1 MHRLASKGLL
11 MSAPLFAAEQR
22 PAPVV
27 TSTMPGTESLDA
39 RVTKLERL
47 LEGQAL
53 TDMLLR
59 VQQMQ
64 QELQKQRGDLKV
76 QTNEINGLKQRQ
88 RDLYL
93 DIDRHLRQAE
103 TSAQAAPTTTASGA
117 AGAAGGV
124 AFALVG
130 GLSVLVC
137 VVFLL
142 VFVFLFV

>member
-11 MSAPLFAAEQR
+11 MSAALLAAAAHLAAEPR

-27 TSTMPGTESLDA
+27 TYPMPGTEEQGA
-39 RVTKLERL
+39 RGTQLERL

-64 QELQKQRGDLKV
+64 QELQKLRGDLEV

-93 DIDRHLRQAE
+93 DIDRRLRLA
-103 TSAQAAPTTTASGA
+103 
-117 AGAAGGV
+117 
-124 AFALVG
+124 
-130 GLSVLVC
+130 
-137 VVFLL
+137 
-142 VFVFLFV
+142 

>member
-11 MSAPLFAAEQR
+11 MSAALLAAAPHFAAEQR

-53 TDMLLR
+53 TDMLLL

-64 QELQKQRGDLKV
+64 QELQKLRGDLEV
-76 QTNEINGLKQRQ
+76 QTGGGGGRG
-88 RDLYL
+88 R
-93 DIDRHLRQAE
+93 RRR
-103 TSAQAAPTTTASGA
+103 GGGRGGGRRRRR
-117 AGAAGGV
+117 AGT
-124 AFALVG
+124 
-130 GLSVLVC
+130 
-137 VVFLL
+137 
-142 VFVFLFV
+142 